1 MVKIIKRFL
10 RIHNNKD
17 AGKTEVKRQHPDPRE
32 DLRVKVEEGTARA
45 VKEYREV
52 FEKLAEYDRT

>member
-1 MVKIIKRFL
+1 MVKIIKKLLKIRG
-10 RIHNNKD
+10 KD
-17 AGKTEVKRQHPDPRE
+17 AGETVAKQKYPPSKKELKAM
-32 DLRVKVEEGTARA
+32 VEEGTARA

>member
-1 MVKIIKRFL
+1 MAKIIKRFL
-10 RIHNNKD
+10 RIHSKD
-17 AGKTEVKRQHPDPRE
+17 AGKTVAKQRHPDSRE
-32 DLRVKVEEGTARA
+32 VLRVKVEEGTARA

>member
-1 MVKIIKRFL
+1 MIKLIMGLLKIHSEDTEK
-10 RIHNNKD
+10 
-17 AGKTEVKRQHPDPRE
+17 KTKKEDVSNSRE
-32 DLRVKVEEGTARA
+32 ELKMKVEEGTKRA

>member
-10 RIHNNKD
+10 RIGNKD
-17 AGKTEVKRQHPDPRE
+17 TGKVEVKQQRSDSRE
-32 DLRVKVEEGTARA
+32 DLKAKVEEGTARA